1 MQLKI
6 LYNLYMEYDRA
17 FKFRVIKYTEE
28 ATRWHRLK
36 VNISTIIAWR
46 KCCRVTGDVKMKICR
61 PVNKKIILEKHIE
74 YVEAHPD
81 AYLNETTEVSGC
93 HPSSVLKQ
101 LRKLRL

>member
-1 MQLKI
+1 
-6 LYNLYMEYDRA
+6 
-17 FKFRVIKYTEE
+17 
-28 ATRWHRLK
+28 
-36 VNISTIIAWR
+36 
-46 KCCRVTGDVKMKICR
+46 MKICR

-81 AYLNETTEVSGC
+81 AYLNETAEVSGC